1 MNMHVTRHTMQ
12 IMDPTG
18 HTTVAWEQGDTA
30 EVEVARTTFDEMTRK
45 GYQAFRV
52 GKNGER
58 GTRMT
63 AFDPAAEEMLLI
75 PQLVGG

>member
-1 MNMHVTRHTMQ
+1 MNAHTMQ

-18 HTTVAWEQGDTA
+18 HTTVSWSVDNAA
-30 EVEVARTTFDEMTRK
+30 EVEIARTAFDEMTRK

-52 GKNGER
+52 NKAGGQ

-63 AFDPAAEEMLLI
+63 EFDASAEEMLLI

>member
-1 MNMHVTRHTMQ
+1 MNVHVRQHSMQ

-18 HTTVAWEQGDTA
+18 HTTVSWSEGNTA
-30 EVEVARTTFDEMTRK
+30 EVEVARTTFTEMLKK

-52 GKNGER
+52 GKDGGR

-63 AFDPAAEEMLLI
+63 EFDPGAEEMLLI